1 MFKKFVP
8 VLLLVA
14 LCAAIAGNAIA
25 ADKPK
30 IYFIVKATESDFWQI
45 VINGGE
51 TAGKEFD
58 VNFISQA
65 APTEADVAKQVA
77 ILETAIGDK
86 PQAIVLAPTVEDAL
100 VPGIEK
106 AVAAGIPMIII
117 DSQART
123 EQYTSFL
130 ASDNIAIGTIAAD
143 KMAEALT
150 KRFGKPEGKVAGI
163 TFMSG
168 VGSLE
173 RRKQGF
179 VDQIKAKYPGIEI
192 VDFQDAQG
200 KQGQTLAI
208 VQNFL
213 TAYPDLKGIFANNQY
228 TGDETIRA
236 LDMAKK
242 TGLATVV
249 VDAGPLE
256 TEGLKTGLTDF
267 MIVQQPW
274 KMGYMGVEYAVKAIK
289 GEKLEKFIDTG
300 VTAITPEMMASGA
313 AEEFL
318 NPVEFHKKAAK

>member
-1 MFKKFVP
+1 M
-8 VLLLVA
+8 LLVV
-14 LCAAIAGNAIA
+14 AIIA
-25 ADKPK
+25 SFTATAFAEGEK

-45 VINGGE
+45 VIDGGR
-51 TAGKEFD
+51 TAGEEFG
-58 VNFISQA
+58 VEFISQA

-86 PQAIVLAPTVEDAL
+86 PAAIVLAPTVEDAL

-106 AVAAGIPMIII
+106 ANEAGIPVILI
-117 DSQART
+117 DSAAST
-123 EQYTSFL
+123 DQYVSFL
-130 ASDNIAIGTIAAD
+130 ASDNVAIGTIAAD
-143 KMAEALT
+143 KLAEALKART
-150 KRFGKPEGKVAGI
+150 GEAKGKVAGI

-173 RRKQGF
+173 KRKKGF
-179 VDQIKAKYPGIEI
+179 MDQIKNYPDIEV

-208 VQNFL
+208 VQNL
-213 TAYPDLKGIFANNQY
+213 MTTYPDLVGIYANNQY

-236 LDMAKK
+236 LDMAQK
-242 TGLATVV
+242 TGMATVV

-256 TEGLKTGLTDF
+256 MEGLKTGLTDY

-274 KMGYMGVEYAVKAIK
+274 KMGFMGVEYALKAIN
-289 GEKLEKFIDTG
+289 GEKLDKFIDTG
-300 VTAITPEMMASGA
+300 VVAITPEMMKSGE

-318 NPVEFHKKAAK
+318 DPVEFHKKNK

>member
-1 MFKKFVP
+1 MCMFKKLLP
-8 VLLLVA
+8 LLLVVVMV
-14 LCAAIAGNAIA
+14 LSIVGNVSAA
-25 ADKPK
+25 KPK

-51 TAGKEFD
+51 TAGKQFD
-58 VNFISQA
+58 VEFISQA
-65 APTEADVAKQVA
+65 APTEADVARQVA

-106 AVAAGIPMIII
+106 AVAAGIPVIVI
-117 DSQART
+117 DSQAKT
-123 EQYTSFL
+123 DKYTSFL
-130 ASDNIAIGTIAAD
+130 ASDNVAIGTIGAD

-150 KRFGKPEGKVAGI
+150 KRFGKPEGKVAAV

-179 VDQIKAKYPGIEI
+179 VDQLKAKYPGIEL

-242 TGLATVV
+242 QGIATVV

-256 TEGLKTGLTDF
+256 AEGLKTGLTDF

-274 KMGYMGVEYAVKAIK
+274 KMGFMGVEYALKAIK
-289 GEKLEKFIDTG
+289 GEKIDKFVDTG
-300 VTAITPEMMASGA
+300 VVAITPEMMKSGA

-318 NPVEFHKKAAK
+318 NPVEFHKKAK

>member
-1 MFKKFVP
+1 MLKK
-8 VLLLVA
+8 VLSLVA
-14 LCAAIAGNAIA
+14 IVVVGMMLVASVEAA
-25 ADKPK
+25 PK

-51 TAGKEFD
+51 TAAKELGAE
-58 VNFISQA
+58 FIQQA
-65 APTEADVAKQVA
+65 APTEADVARQVA

-86 PQAIVLAPTVEDAL
+86 PAAIVLAPTVEDAL

-106 AVAAGIPMIII
+106 AKAAGIPVILI
-117 DSQART
+117 DSQAST
-123 EQYTSFL
+123 EEYLSFL
-130 ASDNIAIGTIAAD
+130 ASDNVAIGTIAAD

-150 KRFGKPEGKVAGI
+150 KRFGKPEGKVAGV

-173 RRKQGF
+173 RRKKGF
-179 VDQIKAKYPGIEI
+179 VDQLAAKYPGIEL

-200 KQGQTLAI
+200 KQGQTLAV

-236 LDMAKK
+236 LDMAQKK
-242 TGLATVV
+242 DMATVV

-256 TEGLKTGLTDF
+256 MDGLKTGLTDF

-274 KMGYMGVEYAVKAIK
+274 KMGYMGVEYAIKAIN
-289 GEKLEKFIDTG
+289 GEKLDKFIDTG
-300 VTAITPEMMASGA
+300 VVAISPEMLASGA

>member
-1 MFKKFVP
+1 MFKKILSLIMVTSL
-8 VLLLVA
+8 VLA
-14 LCAAIAGNAIA
+14 FAGAAFAEGE
-25 ADKPK
+25 K

-45 VINGGE
+45 VIDGGR
-51 TAGKEFD
+51 TAGEEFG
-58 VNFISQA
+58 VEFISQA
-65 APTEADVAKQVA
+65 APTEADVAKQVS
-77 ILETAIGDK
+77 ILETAIADK
-86 PQAIVLAPTVEDAL
+86 PDAIVLAPTVEDAL

-106 AVAAGIPMIII
+106 ATEMGIPMIII
-117 DSQART
+117 DSQAST
-123 EQYTSFL
+123 EQYASFL

-150 KRFGKPEGKVAGI
+150 AKFGKPEGKIVGI

-173 RRKQGF
+173 RRKKGF
-179 VDQIKAKYPGIEI
+179 MDRVQEKYPGIE
-192 VDFQDAQG
+192 VLDFQDAQG

-213 TAYPDLKGIFANNQY
+213 TTYPDLQGIFANNQY

-236 LDMAKK
+236 LDMAGKK
-242 TGLATVV
+242 GLATVV

-256 TEGLKTGLTDF
+256 MEGLKTGLTDY

-274 KMGYMGVEYAVKAIK
+274 KMGYMGVEYALKAIN
-289 GEKLEKFIDTG
+289 GETLEKFIDTG
-300 VTAITPEMMASGA
+300 VVAITPEMMESGE

-318 NPVEFHKKAAK
+318 DPVEFHKKNQ

>member
-1 MFKKFVP
+1 MFKKLVP

-14 LCAAIAGNAIA
+14 LFAAIAGNVLA

-30 IYFIVKATESDFWQI
+30 IYFVVKATESDFWQI

-51 TAGKEFD
+51 VAGKEFD
-58 VNFISQA
+58 VEFISQA
-65 APTEADVAKQVA
+65 APTEADVARQIA
-77 ILETAIGDK
+77 IVETAIGDK
-86 PQAIVLAPTVEDAL
+86 PQAIVLAPTVADAL
-100 VPGIEK
+100 VPAIEK
-106 AVAAGIPMIII
+106 ATAAGIPMILI
-117 DSQART
+117 DSAAST
-123 EQYTSFL
+123 DKYMSFL

-150 KRFGKPEGKVAGI
+150 KRFGKPEGKVAAI

-173 RRKQGF
+173 ARKKGF
-179 VDQIKAKYPGIEI
+179 VDQLKAKYPGIEL

-256 TEGLKTGLTDF
+256 IEGLKTGLTDF

-300 VTAITPEMMASGA
+300 VTAISPEMMASGA

-318 NPVEFHKKAAK
+318 NPVEFHKKAKK

>member
-1 MFKKFVP
+1 MRKTFLP
-8 VLLLVA
+8 VLLVVAMLVA
-14 LCAAIAGNAIA
+14 FVGSASAEGE
-25 ADKPK
+25 K

-45 VINGGE
+45 VIDGGR
-51 TAGKEFD
+51 TAGEEFG
-58 VNFISQA
+58 VEFISQA

-86 PQAIVLAPTVEDAL
+86 PAAIVLAPTVEDAL

-106 AVAAGIPMIII
+106 AAEAGIPVIVI

-123 EQYTSFL
+123 DQYVSFL
-130 ASDNIAIGTIAAD
+130 ASDNVQIGRLSAD
-143 KMAEALT
+143 KLAEAM
-150 KRFGKPEGKVAGI
+150 KEDFGEAKGQVAGI

-179 VDQIKAKYPGIEI
+179 MEQIKNYPDIEV

-213 TAYPDLKGIFANNQY
+213 TTYPDLKGIFANNQY

-236 LDMAKK
+236 LDMAGKK
-242 TGLATVV
+242 DGEIATVV

-274 KMGYMGVEYAVKAIK
+274 KMGYMGVEYALKAIQ
-289 GEKLEKFIDTG
+289 GAELEKFIDTG
-300 VTAITPEMMASGA
+300 VVAISPAMMESGE

-318 NPVEFHKKAAK
+318 NPVEFHKNK

>member
-1 MFKKFVP
+1 MFKK
-8 VLLLVA
+8 LLLLALAVVMVVA
-14 LCAAIAGNAIA
+14 FVGNADA
-25 ADKPK
+25 AKSK
-30 IYFIVKATESDFWQI
+30 IYFIVKATESDFLQI
-45 VINGGE
+45 VIDGGR
-51 TAGKEFD
+51 TAAKEFD
-58 VNFISQA
+58 VEFLSQA

-100 VPGIEK
+100 VPAIEK
-106 AVAAGIPMIII
+106 ATAAGIPVIII
-117 DSQART
+117 DSQAKT
-123 EQYTSFL
+123 DKYVSFL
-130 ASDNIAIGTIAAD
+130 ASDNIAIGTIGAD

-150 KRFGKPEGKVAGI
+150 KKFGKPEGKVAGI

-173 RRKQGF
+173 RRKKGF
-179 VDQIKAKYPGIEI
+179 LDQVKAKYPGIEV

-213 TAYPDLKGIFANNQY
+213 TTYPDLKGIFANNQY

-256 TEGLKTGLTDF
+256 TEGLKSGLTDF

-300 VTAITPEMMASGA
+300 VTAITPEMMKSGA
-313 AEEFL
+313 AEEYL
-318 NPVEFHKKAAK
+318 NPVEFHKKAKK

>member
-1 MFKKFVP
+1 MLKRFVT
-8 VLLLVA
+8 LALVFTLVFAFASSA
-14 LCAAIAGNAIA
+14 LA
-25 ADKPK
+25 KPK

-45 VINGGE
+45 VIDGGR
-51 TAGKEFD
+51 TAAKELD
-58 VNFISQA
+58 VEFIDQA

-86 PQAIVLAPTVEDAL
+86 PDAIVLAPTVEDAL

-106 AVAAGIPMIII
+106 AKAEGIPVILI
-117 DSQART
+117 DSQAST
-123 EQYTSFL
+123 DQYVSFL
-130 ASDNIAIGTIAAD
+130 ASDNVAIGTMGAD
-143 KMAEALT
+143 KMAEALKART
-150 KRFGKPEGKVAGI
+150 GAAKGKVAGI
-163 TFMSG
+163 TFMAG

-173 RRKQGF
+173 RRKKGF
-179 VDQIKAKYPGIEI
+179 VDEIAKYPDIEL

-208 VQNFL
+208 VQNLL
-213 TAYPDLKGIFANNQY
+213 TTYPDLAGIFANNQY

-236 LDMAKK
+236 LDMAQKK
-242 TGLATVV
+242 GLATVV

-256 TEGLKTGLTDF
+256 TDGLKTGLTDY

-274 KMGYMGVEYAVKAIK
+274 KMGYMGIEYAVKAIN

-300 VTAITPEMMASGA
+300 VVAITPEMMKSGE

-318 NPVEFHKKAAK
+318 DPVEFHKKNM

>member
-1 MFKKFVP
+1 MFKKLVP

-14 LCAAIAGNAIA
+14 LFAAIAGNVIA

-51 TAGKEFD
+51 VAGKEFD
-58 VNFISQA
+58 VEFISQA
-65 APTEADVAKQVA
+65 APTEADVARQVA

-86 PQAIVLAPTVEDAL
+86 PDAIVLAPTVEDAL
-100 VPGIEK
+100 VPGIEQ

-179 VDQIKAKYPGIEI
+179 VDQVKAKYPGIEL

-200 KQGQTLAI
+200 RQGQTLAI

-236 LDMAKK
+236 LDMAGKK
-242 TGLATVV
+242 DLATVV

-256 TEGLKTGLTDF
+256 TDGLKTGLTDF

-318 NPVEFHKKAAK
+318 NPVEFHKKAK

>member
-1 MFKKFVP
+1 MLKK
-8 VLLLVA
+8 VLSLVA
-14 LCAAIAGNAIA
+14 IVVVGMMLVASAEAA
-25 ADKPK
+25 PK

-51 TAGKEFD
+51 TAAKELGAE
-58 VNFISQA
+58 FIQQA
-65 APTEADVAKQVA
+65 APTEADVARQVA

-86 PQAIVLAPTVEDAL
+86 PAAIVLAPTVEDAL

-106 AVAAGIPMIII
+106 ATAAGIPVILI
-117 DSQART
+117 DSQAST
-123 EQYTSFL
+123 DQYVSFL
-130 ASDNIAIGTIAAD
+130 ASDNVAIGTIAAD

-150 KRFGKPEGKVAGI
+150 KRFGKPEGKVAGV

-179 VDQIKAKYPGIEI
+179 VDQVKAKYPGIEL

-200 KQGQTLAI
+200 KQGQTLAV

-213 TAYPDLKGIFANNQY
+213 TAYPDLKGVFANNQY

-236 LDMAKK
+236 LDMAQKK
-242 TGLATVV
+242 DMATVV

-256 TEGLKTGLTDF
+256 MEGLKTGLTDF

-274 KMGYMGVEYAVKAIK
+274 KMGYMGVEYALKAIN

-300 VTAITPEMMASGA
+300 VVAITPEMVASGA

-318 NPVEFHKKAAK
+318 NPVEFHKKAAAK

>member
-1 MFKKFVP
+1 MLKK
-8 VLLLVA
+8 VLSLVA
-14 LCAAIAGNAIA
+14 IVVVGMMLVASAEAA
-25 ADKPK
+25 PK

-51 TAGKEFD
+51 TAAKELGAE
-58 VNFISQA
+58 FIQQA
-65 APTEADVAKQVA
+65 APTEADVARQVA

-86 PQAIVLAPTVEDAL
+86 PAAIVLAPTVEDAL

-106 AVAAGIPMIII
+106 ATAAGIPVILI
-117 DSQART
+117 DSQAST
-123 EQYTSFL
+123 DQYVSFL
-130 ASDNIAIGTIAAD
+130 ASDNVAIGTIAAD

-150 KRFGKPEGKVAGI
+150 KRFGKPEGKVAGV

-179 VDQIKAKYPGIEI
+179 VDQVKAKYPGIEL

-200 KQGQTLAI
+200 KQGQTLAV

-213 TAYPDLKGIFANNQY
+213 TAYPDLKGVFANNQY

-236 LDMAKK
+236 LDMAQKK
-242 TGLATVV
+242 DMATVV

-256 TEGLKTGLTDF
+256 MEGLKTGLTDF

-274 KMGYMGVEYAVKAIK
+274 KMGYMGVEYALKAIN

-300 VTAITPEMMASGA
+300 VVAITPEMVASGA

-318 NPVEFHKKAAK
+318 NPVEFNKKAAAK

>member
-1 MFKKFVP
+1 MFKK
-8 VLLLVA
+8 LLLLA
-14 LCAAIAGNAIA
+14 LAVVMVVSLVGNADA
-25 ADKPK
+25 AAKPK

-58 VNFISQA
+58 VEFISQA

-86 PQAIVLAPTVEDAL
+86 PQAIVLAPTVADAL
-100 VPGIEK
+100 VPAIEK
-106 AVAAGIPMIII
+106 ATAAKIPMILI
-117 DSQART
+117 DSAAST
-123 EQYTSFL
+123 DKYVSFL
-130 ASDNIAIGTIAAD
+130 ASDNIAIGTIGAD

-150 KRFGKPEGKVAGI
+150 KRFGKAEGKVAAI

-173 RRKQGF
+173 ARKKGF
-179 VDQIKAKYPGIEI
+179 VDQLKAKYPKIEL

-242 TGLATVV
+242 KDLATVV

-256 TEGLKTGLTDF
+256 ADGLKTGLTDF

-274 KMGYMGVEYAVKAIK
+274 KMGFMGVEYAVKAIK

-300 VTAITPEMMASGA
+300 VTAITPEMMKSGA

-318 NPVEFHKKAAK
+318 NPVEFHKKAKK

>member
-1 MFKKFVP
+1 MLKK
-8 VLLLVA
+8 VLSLVA
-14 LCAAIAGNAIA
+14 IVVVGMMLVASAEAA
-25 ADKPK
+25 PK

-51 TAGKEFD
+51 TAAKELGAE
-58 VNFISQA
+58 FIQQA
-65 APTEADVAKQVA
+65 APTEADVARQVA

-86 PQAIVLAPTVEDAL
+86 PAAIVLAPTVEDAL

-106 AVAAGIPMIII
+106 AKAAGIPVILI
-117 DSQART
+117 DSQAST
-123 EQYTSFL
+123 EEYVSFL
-130 ASDNIAIGTIAAD
+130 ASDNVAIGTIAAD

-150 KRFGKPEGKVAGI
+150 KRFGKPEGKVAGV

-173 RRKQGF
+173 RRKKGF
-179 VDQIKAKYPGIEI
+179 VDQLKAKYPGIEL

-200 KQGQTLAI
+200 KQGQTLAV

-236 LDMAKK
+236 LDMAQKK
-242 TGLATVV
+242 DMATVV

-256 TEGLKTGLTDF
+256 MDGLKTGLTDF

-274 KMGYMGVEYAVKAIK
+274 KMGYMGVEYAIKAIN

-300 VTAITPEMMASGA
+300 VVAITPEMVASGA

>member
-1 MFKKFVP
+1 MFKKLLP
-8 VLLLVA
+8 LLLVVA
-14 LCAAIAGNAIA
+14 MVIAFAGNTYA
-25 ADKPK
+25 AKPK

-45 VINGGE
+45 VIDGGR

-58 VNFISQA
+58 VEFLSQA

-100 VPGIEK
+100 VPAIEK
-106 AVAAGIPMIII
+106 ATAAGIPVIII
-117 DSQART
+117 DSQAKT
-123 EQYTSFL
+123 DKYVSFL
-130 ASDNIAIGTIAAD
+130 ASDNIAIGTIGAD

-150 KRFGKPEGKVAGI
+150 KKFGKPEGKVAAI

-173 RRKQGF
+173 RRKKGF
-179 VDQIKAKYPGIEI
+179 LDQVKAKYPGIEV

-213 TAYPDLKGIFANNQY
+213 TTYPDLKGIFANNQY

-300 VTAITPEMMASGA
+300 VTAITPEMMKSGE

-318 NPVEFHKKAAK
+318 NPVEFHKKAKK

>member
-1 MFKKFVP
+1 MFKRFVT
-8 VLLLVA
+8 LALVVTLVMAFAGTA
-14 LCAAIAGNAIA
+14 LA
-25 ADKPK
+25 KPK

-45 VINGGE
+45 VIDGGR
-51 TAGKEFD
+51 TAGAEFD
-58 VNFISQA
+58 VEFIDQA

-86 PQAIVLAPTVEDAL
+86 PDAIVLAPTVEDAL

-106 AVAAGIPMIII
+106 AMEAGIPMILI
-117 DSQART
+117 DSQAST
-123 EQYTSFL
+123 ENYVSFL

-143 KMAEALT
+143 KMAEALKART
-150 KRFGKPEGKVAGI
+150 GEAKGKVAGI
-163 TFMSG
+163 TFMAG

-173 RRKQGF
+173 RRKKGF
-179 VDQIKAKYPGIEI
+179 MDQIVNYPDIEV

-208 VQNFL
+208 VQNL
-213 TAYPDLKGIFANNQY
+213 MTTYPDLVGIFANNQY

-236 LDMAKK
+236 LDMAQKE
-242 TGLATVV
+242 GMATVV

-256 TEGLKTGLTDF
+256 IEGLKTGLTDY

-274 KMGYMGVEYAVKAIK
+274 KMGYMGVEYAVKTIN
-289 GEKLEKFIDTG
+289 GESLEKFIDTG
-300 VTAITPEMMASGA
+300 VVAITPEMMESGE

-318 NPVEFHKKAAK
+318 NPVEFHKKGN

>member
-1 MFKKFVP
+1 MRKTFISV
-8 VLLLVA
+8 VLVAAMLVA
-14 LCAAIAGNAIA
+14 LVGTASAEGE
-25 ADKPK
+25 K

-45 VINGGE
+45 VIDGGR
-51 TAGKEFD
+51 TAGEEFK
-58 VNFISQA
+58 VEFIAEA

-86 PQAIVLAPTVEDAL
+86 PNGIVLAPTVEDAL
-100 VPGIEK
+100 VPGIEQ
-106 AVAAGIPMIII
+106 AAAQGIPVIVI
-117 DSQART
+117 DSEART
-123 EQYTSFL
+123 DKHVAFL
-130 ASDNIAIGTIAAD
+130 ASDNVTIGRIAAD
-143 KMAEALT
+143 KLAEAMIAD
-150 KRFGKPEGKVAGI
+150 FGEAKGQVAGI

-179 VDQIKAKYPGIEI
+179 MEQIKNYPDIEV

-208 VQNFL
+208 VQNYL
-213 TAYPDLKGIFANNQY
+213 TTYPDLKGIYANNQY

-236 LDMAKK
+236 LDMAGKK
-242 TGLATVV
+242 DEEIATVV

-256 TEGLKTGLTDF
+256 VDGLKTGLTDF

-274 KMGYMGVEYAVKAIK
+274 KMGYMGVEYALKAIK
-289 GEKLEKFIDTG
+289 GEQLEKFIDTG
-300 VTAITPEMMASGA
+300 VVAITPEMMASGE

-318 NPVEFHKKAAK
+318 DPVAFHKKK

>member
-1 MFKKFVP
+1 MFKKLLP
-8 VLLLVA
+8 LLLAA
-14 LCAAIAGNAIA
+14 LMLVSFMGSAFAEGE
-25 ADKPK
+25 K

-45 VINGGE
+45 VIDGGR
-51 TAGKEFD
+51 TAGEELN
-58 VNFISQA
+58 VEFISQA

-86 PQAIVLAPTVEDAL
+86 PAAIVLAPTVEDAL

-106 AVAAGIPMIII
+106 ANTDGIPMILI
-117 DSQART
+117 DSAAST
-123 EQYTSFL
+123 DQYVSFL
-130 ASDNIAIGTIAAD
+130 ASDNVAIGTIAAD
-143 KMAEALT
+143 KLAEALKART
-150 KRFGKPEGKVAGI
+150 GAAKGKVAGI

-173 RRKQGF
+173 KRKKGF
-179 VDQIKAKYPGIEI
+179 MEQIKNYPDIEV

-208 VQNFL
+208 VQNLL
-213 TAYPDLKGIFANNQY
+213 TTYPDLVGIYANNQY

-236 LDMAKK
+236 LDMAGKE
-242 TGLATVV
+242 GMATVV

-256 TEGLKTGLTDF
+256 VEGLKTGLTDF

-274 KMGYMGVEYAVKAIK
+274 KMGYMGIEYALKAIK

-300 VTAITPEMMASGA
+300 VVAITPDMMKSGE

-318 NPVEFHKKAAK
+318 NPVEFHKKGQ

>member
-1 MFKKFVP
+1 MRKMFLP
-8 VLLLVA
+8 VLLVAALLVA
-14 LCAAIAGNAIA
+14 LVGTASAEGE
-25 ADKPK
+25 K

-45 VINGGE
+45 VIDGGR
-51 TAGKEFD
+51 TAGEEFK
-58 VNFISQA
+58 VEFIAEA

-86 PQAIVLAPTVEDAL
+86 PAGIVLAPTVEDAL
-100 VPGIEK
+100 VPGIEQ
-106 AVAAGIPMIII
+106 ASAAGIPVIVI
-117 DSQART
+117 DSEART
-123 EQYTSFL
+123 DKYVSFL
-130 ASDNIAIGTIAAD
+130 ASDNVAIGRIAAD
-143 KMAEALT
+143 KLAEAMIAE
-150 KRFGKPEGKVAGI
+150 FGEAKGQVAGI

-179 VDQIKAKYPGIEI
+179 MEQIKNYPDIEV

-213 TAYPDLKGIFANNQY
+213 TTYPDLKGIYANNQY

-236 LDMAKK
+236 LDMAGKK
-242 TGLATVV
+242 DAEIATVV

-256 TEGLKTGLTDF
+256 VDGLKTGLTDF

-274 KMGYMGVEYAVKAIK
+274 KMGYMGVEYALKAIK
-289 GEKLEKFIDTG
+289 GEQLEKFIDTG
-300 VTAITPEMMASGA
+300 VVAITPEMMESGE

-318 NPVEFHKKAAK
+318 NPVEFHKKK

>member
-1 MFKKFVP
+1 MMFKKFLP
-8 VLLLVA
+8 MLLVVAMVVSFAGSA
-14 LCAAIAGNAIA
+14 LAEGE
-25 ADKPK
+25 K

-45 VINGGE
+45 VIDGGR
-51 TAGKEFD
+51 TAAEEFG
-58 VNFISQA
+58 VEFISQA

-86 PQAIVLAPTVEDAL
+86 PDAIVLAPTVEDAL

-106 AVAAGIPMIII
+106 AVEAGIAMILI
-117 DSQART
+117 DSAAST
-123 EQYTSFL
+123 DQYTSFL
-130 ASDNIAIGTIAAD
+130 ASDNIAIGTISAD
-143 KMAEALT
+143 KMAAALEART
-150 KRFGKPEGKVAGI
+150 GKAAGKVAGI

-173 RRKQGF
+173 RRKKGF
-179 VDQIKAKYPGIEI
+179 MDQIKNYPDIEV

-208 VQNFL
+208 VQNL
-213 TAYPDLKGIFANNQY
+213 MTTYPDLVGIYANNQY

-236 LDMAKK
+236 LDMAGKE
-242 TGLATVV
+242 GLATVV

-256 TEGLKTGLTDF
+256 VEGLKTGLTDF

-274 KMGYMGVEYAVKAIK
+274 KMGYMGVEYALKAIK
-289 GEKLEKFIDTG
+289 GESLEKFIDTG
-300 VTAITPEMMASGA
+300 VVAITPEMMESGE

-318 NPVEFHKKAAK
+318 NPVEFHKNK